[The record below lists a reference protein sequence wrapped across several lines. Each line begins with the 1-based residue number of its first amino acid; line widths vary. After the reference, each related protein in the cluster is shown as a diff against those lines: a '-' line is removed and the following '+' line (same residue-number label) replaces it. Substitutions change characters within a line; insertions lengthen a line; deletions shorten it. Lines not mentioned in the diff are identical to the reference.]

1 MNSSHSM
8 LRSMLRSLAISLA
21 MLLTACQGVG
31 PKYLAEDR
39 FDYAQALGSAWN
51 RQVLNSIVRT
61 RYLDVIA
68 FLGVDQIVTAY
79 TREHRSSGKL
89 EFALNADEDLLE
101 LGYTY
106 RFSERPTILYRP
118 MSGAEFVRNMMTPP
132 RPAVVFSLL
141 EAGFPA
147 DQLLGTV
154 VRSAQQAS
162 NLVIDYPSIIPPD
175 ALFRQ
180 LIRVLR
186 RIQRQNAMSLLLQSD
201 QPEHLDGSAMGNPPA
216 DARPGDREGV
226 RVRFH
231 RDEMDIDTR
240 EEFDAVC
247 RKLGLDIHRNTYD
260 LAWGQRAGNG
270 DTLHIKTRS
279 IRQIIAALSIN
290 VLVPDVHLAMGLAP
304 SVEQP
309 AGDRIVPA
317 IPPLRVVS
325 GTSPPDRAYTAIR
338 YRDYWFWI
346 DDNDVRSKQT
356 FNFLSILLRVSEAG
370 SQQGGG
376 QLVIP
381 TS

>member
-1 MNSSHSM
+1 LNFLYHIG
-8 LRSMLRSLAISLA
+8 RTAVISLA
-21 MLLTACQGVG
+21 MLLAACQSIG
-31 PKYLAEDR
+31 PQYLAEDR

-61 RYLDVIA
+61 RYLDVVS

-79 TREHRSSGKL
+79 TREHRTSGKL

-154 VRSAQQAS
+154 VRSTQQAS
-162 NLVIDYPSIIPPD
+162 NLVIDYPGIIPPD
-175 ALFRQ
+175 PLFRQ

-186 RIQRQNAMSLLLQSD
+186 RIQRQNAMSLLLHNDHVSE
-201 QPEHLDGSAMGNPPA
+201 PGVTRVENSLTEPGSSEQN
-216 DARPGDREGV
+216 RV
-226 RVRFH
+226 RMRFH
-231 RDEMDIDTR
+231 RDEMDSDTR
-240 EEFDAVC
+240 AEFDAVC
-247 RKLGLDIHRNTYD
+247 KKLGLDVNRNTYD
-260 LAWGQRAGNG
+260 LEWGQRTGNG
-270 DTLHIKTRS
+270 DTLHVKTRS
-279 IRQIIAALSIN
+279 IRQIISVLSIN
-290 VLVPDVHLAMGLAP
+290 VMVPDSHLALGLAP
-304 SVEQP
+304 VVELP
-309 AGDRIVPA
+309 GEDHAIAA
-317 IPPLRVVS
+317 IPPLKVMS
-325 GTSPPDRAYTAIR
+325 GANPPDNAYTSVR
-338 YRDYWFWI
+338 YQDYWFWI

-370 SQQGGG
+370 SEQGGG